1 MFLNQAAIF
10 ARYEHLGSRTTVHV
24 KRNVG
29 SCKWISFTSS
39 VKFIGDRVRIWN
51 YEGMSQL
58 NDSDLCNFEF
68 ADDTLSVEVG
78 GYDPTDVSEE
88 LHNIQMATLSKLL
101 IFDFPMNMS
110 DVHTLMWKPWC
121 VLDRALFNANSIKYA
136 AHKNHYTCPRPEYIY
151 NSHGNLSRSFR
162 HPTSSSLTY

>member
-1 MFLNQAAIF
+1 MLEVVAVLALMGVMGSMLFRQIYQRNQ
-10 ARYEHLGSRTTVHV
+10 
-24 KRNVG
+24 
-29 SCKWISFTSS
+29 
-39 VKFIGDRVRIWN
+39 
-51 YEGMSQL
+51 
-58 NDSDLCNFEF
+58 
-68 ADDTLSVEVG
+68 
-78 GYDPTDVSEE
+78 E